1 MLRKIIIT
9 AISMS
14 FILIN
19 PLFAE
24 THNSSVNA
32 TQSSKQEPMTGWK
45 KRHEMRQ
52 KLIQELNLTEDQQQ
66 QIRQIRQQHYQR
78 VIPDFK
84 KKHAIQQQI
93 MMMSMQKEIDK
104 DSLDALLKQRSELST
119 DILRSKILMRHQIYQ
134 VLNDDQRTK
143 LKGIMKE
150 KMEKMK
156 HMMQKKMQPAQ

>member
-1 MLRKIIIT
+1 MLRKIILTTIT
-9 AISMS
+9 MS

-32 TQSSKQEPMTGWK
+32 SQSSKNETMMGWK

-52 KLIQELNLTEDQQQ
+52 KLIKELNLTEDQQQ
-66 QIRQIRQQHYQR
+66 KIRQFRQQHYQR
-78 VIPDFK
+78 VIQDFK
-84 KKHAIQQQI
+84 KKHEIQQQI

-104 DSLDALLKQRSELST
+104 ASLDTLLKQRSELST
-119 DILRSKILMRHQIYQ
+119 DILRSKVLMRHQIYQ
-134 VLNDDQRTK
+134 VLNDEQRTK
-143 LKGIMKE
+143 LQSIMKN

-156 HMMQKKMQPAQ
+156 HVMQKKMQATQ